1 MHSSLCPSPSSMAFF
16 RVLSYYYIIILY
28 SLIIVFS
35 YYCFLIL
42 FSYYHLHVAERLFYH
57 GLPERLFLVN
67 SPASCTFMPKGFF
80 NVLCP
85 APADLNLFYRNHDLP
100 HCFPAT
106 LMFNIV
112 KVFVSKTPCWF
123 LEIKKLSQF
132 CISISCCS
140 HYHYLL
146 ASDCMFAFLFDRGDG
161 SVERKCPHF
170 GKDCHRDRRT
180 GPFWWE
186 ISWSTTYHWGY
197 TAHGVQVS
205 CCFFFYSGTLS
216 SVIIR

>member
-1 MHSSLCPSPSSMAFF
+1 MSSSGWSESFLQEPWPSSL
-16 RVLSYYYIIILY
+16 
-28 SLIIVFS
+28 
-35 YYCFLIL
+35 
-42 FSYYHLHVAERLFYH
+42 
-57 GLPERLFLVN
+57 
-67 SPASCTFMPKGFF
+67 
-80 NVLCP
+80 
-85 APADLNLFYRNHDLP
+85 
-100 HCFPAT
+100 CFPAT

-205 CCFFFYSGTLS
+205 CCFFIVEHFLVLLSGRSLPNNRLYSDRCFESNHLGKLNS
-216 SVIIR
+216 